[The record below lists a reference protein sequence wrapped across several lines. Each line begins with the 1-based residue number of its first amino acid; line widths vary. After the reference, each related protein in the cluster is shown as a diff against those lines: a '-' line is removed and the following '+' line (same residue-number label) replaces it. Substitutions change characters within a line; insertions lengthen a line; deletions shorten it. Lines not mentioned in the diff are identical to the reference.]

1 MVSEVSIE
9 GELAK
14 IEKLKD
20 QLKDLKKEAEWAYN
34 YEDIAKIN
42 EKLEDIV
49 KELDETTYRLR
60 QLLKL
65 KQVI

>member
-14 IEKLKD
+14 IERLKN
-20 QLKDLKKEAEWAYN
+20 QLEDLKREAEGAFSFS
-34 YEDIAKIN
+34 DISKIN
-42 EKLEDIV
+42 EKLEDIT

>member
-1 MVSEVSIE
+1 MVSEISIE

-14 IEKLKD
+14 IERLKD
-20 QLKDLKKEAEWAYN
+20 QLRDLKRDARGAFSF
-34 YEDIAKIN
+34 EDLVKIN
-42 EKLEDIV
+42 EKLEDIA